1 MILRF
6 LFVTGC
12 LMIIGN
18 AGLVR
23 PRDETFSLS
32 GYEEPVEVPVDI
44 HDLFNIYDRVYF
56 SSALT
61 NAGVEV
67 KWGSKMM
74 TKCAGMCEYKGRTA
88 SIQIRLSPSLLQYR
102 SYNLNFYVAFPSVPY
117 CSDAAPSSQNRNAD
131 VKDTLL
137 HEMIHA
143 YLFLDHT
150 ETDRNPNDPYRPFGG
165 YRITVFH
172 SFINEV
178 RHLQTHVWKC
188 EKCHHVIRRA
198 MNRPPSEK
206 DCRAYRKDLSGWTF
220 SIDSPRNR
228 CGDRRCYVH
237 NHIRMCGGAYKRL
250 TPEPP
255 AKKKKK
261 KCSNV
266 SRHLQ
271 QIGPSSGK
279 I

>member
-1 MILRF
+1 MIRRF
-6 LFVTGC
+6 LFVMGWLT
-12 LMIIGN
+12 IIGS
-18 AGLVR
+18 AGLIR
-23 PRDETFSLS
+23 PPHGNTFSP
-32 GYEEPVEVPVDI
+32 GGFFEEPVEVPVDI
-44 HDLFNIYDRVYF
+44 HDLFNVYDRVYF

-61 NAGVEV
+61 NAGVEI

-74 TKCAGMCEYKGRTA
+74 TKCAGMCEYKGRTG

-102 SYNLNFYVAFPSVPY
+102 SN
-117 CSDAAPSSQNRNAD
+117 DD

-150 ETDRNPNDPYRPFGG
+150 ETDRDGHGVHFHRHMDRINSIRNPSDPYRPFGG

-178 RHLQTHVWKC
+178 RHFQTHMWKC

-206 DCRAYRKDLSGWTF
+206 DCRAYRKDLSGWTL
-220 SIDSPRNR
+220 SKDSPRNR

-255 AKKKKK
+255 AKKKKRE
-261 KCSNV
+261 SNT
-266 SRHLQ
+266 SRNLQ
-271 QIGPSSGK
+271 KESLPVK
-279 I
+279 T